1 MSPRTRKGRVM
12 RKLGVEEK
20 NRIADHLAFLNES
33 LQSGQIDIY
42 EFSRRVEALLQFVK
56 GIIEKREAA
65 LDERVRSAG
74 DYD

>member
-1 MSPRTRKGRVM
+1 MTQGLRKGWVM
-12 RKLGVEEK
+12 RKLSAEEK

-33 LQSGQIDIY
+33 LRSGLIDIY
-42 EFSRRVEALLQFVK
+42 EFGRRIQGLLQVVNA
-56 GIIEKREAA
+56 IIEKREAA

>member
-1 MSPRTRKGRVM
+1 M

-33 LQSGQIDIY
+33 LQSGQIDIF
-42 EFSRRVEALLQFVK
+42 EFGRRMQELLQIVNA
-56 GIIEKREAA
+56 IIEKREAA
-65 LDERVRSAG
+65 LDERVRGAG